1 MKTRIKKRKGDF
13 NMNFFREIIRG
24 VIVGI
29 GAITPGVSGGVIATV
44 FGIYEPIMNAL
55 ANFFK
60 DIKTH
65 TRFLMPYALGGV
77 LGFLFFSGVI
87 DFFITHAETQ
97 VLFLFAGIVIGGFPA
112 LIKESNS
119 EGFRYRYLFFSAAA
133 YLLMTASAQIFSHPI
148 GNSLLKYFVGGSIY
162 SAGSIIPGI
171 SASFILINMGIYK
184 EILSGFMSPVVFIP
198 FLTGFILT
206 ALLLIKG
213 VNFMFK
219 KFHGYAYY
227 TVIGLLSAS
236 IVTAMPALSKPL
248 LDIVILILGIL
259 LGFLFINP

>member
-1 MKTRIKKRKGDF
+1 
-13 NMNFFREIIRG
+13 MNFFGKIIRG

-77 LGFLFFSGVI
+77 VGFLFFSGVI

-97 VLFLFAGIVIGGFPA
+97 VLFLFSGIVIGGFPA

-119 EGFRYRYLFFSAAA
+119 DGFKYRYLIFAAVS
-133 YLLMTASAQIFSHPI
+133 YLLMTASVQIFSHPI
-148 GNSLLKYFVGGSIY
+148 ENNLLKFFVGGAVY

-184 EILSGFMSPVVFIP
+184 EILAGFMSPVVYIP
-198 FLTGFILT
+198 FLSGFLLT
-206 ALLLIKG
+206 TLLLIKG

-219 KFHGYAYY
+219 KFRGYSYY
-227 TVIGLLSAS
+227 TVMGLLAAS
-236 IVTAMPALSKPL
+236 IVTAMPVISKPL
-248 LDIVILILGIL
+248 LDIFILITGIL
-259 LGFLFINP
+259 CGFLFINP

>member
-1 MKTRIKKRKGDF
+1 
-13 NMNFFREIIRG
+13 MNFFQKAIRG

-77 LGFLFFSGVI
+77 FGFLFFSGVI
-87 DFFITHAETQ
+87 DFFITRAETQ
-97 VLFLFAGIVIGGFPA
+97 VILLFAGIVIGGFPA

-119 EGFRYRYLFFSAAA
+119 EGFRYRYLFFALGA
-133 YLLMTASAQIFSHPI
+133 YLLMMASAQVFSYQI
-148 GNSLLKYFVGGSIY
+148 ENNLLKYFVGGSIY

-184 EILSGFMSPVVFIP
+184 EILSGFTSPTVFFP
-198 FLTGFILT
+198 FFAGFILT

-227 TVIGLLSAS
+227 TVMGLLAAS
-236 IVTAMPALSKPL
+236 VVTAMPTLSNPL
-248 LDIVILILGIL
+248 LDVVILTSGIIA
-259 LGFLFINP
+259 GFLFINS

>member
-1 MKTRIKKRKGDF
+1 
-13 NMNFFREIIRG
+13 MNFFQKALRG

-65 TRFLMPYALGGV
+65 TLFLLPYALGGV

-119 EGFRYRYLFFSAAA
+119 EGFRWRYLFFTLGA
-133 YLLMTASAQIFSHPI
+133 YLLMIVSARIFSYQI
-148 GNSLLKYFVGGSIY
+148 ENNLLKYFVGGSVY
-162 SAGSIIPGI
+162 SAGSVIPGI

-184 EILSGFMSPVVFIP
+184 EILSGFTAPIVFVP
-198 FLTGFILT
+198 FLAGFSLT
-206 ALLLIKG
+206 ALILIKA
-213 VNFMFK
+213 VDFMFK

-227 TVIGLLSAS
+227 TVIGLLAAS
-236 IVTAMPALSKPL
+236 IVTAIPTLSNPVI
-248 LDIVILILGIL
+248 DIFILVFGMIS
-259 LGFLFINP
+259 GFLFINP